1 MKRRN
6 FVSYTALGTA
16 GAAIA
21 SSSLSSLLL
30 SCNDKNRKITLALIG
45 CSDKGI
51 DFLVNI
57 KDIENV
63 AVKYIFDFDNKKIKK
78 ASEILSPVLG
88 YKPETAQDMSIVFED
103 REIDGVFIFLP
114 EHWRAPATILACNAQ
129 KDVYVDSLPS
139 HSIREGRLITETA
152 RKKKR
157 VVQCGF
163 QLRNSPSVLS
173 AKEFISG
180 GNLGQVVHVKI
191 YGLHGVNNI
200 KVNFLSGSPDTL
212 NNENNK
218 NETLRAVNDK
228 NFKQNSADPGNL
240 KYGSEKKEIDLQKV
254 PEDLNWDGWLG
265 PAPYRPFRREI
276 YDPEISI
283 NLNTCWDFHSGL
295 MTGTSYGLDLA
306 RMVTGDPG
314 HPQSVY
320 GYGSGTGWRSE
331 SGIAER
337 QVVTYDYGDFTMVC
351 ESGNGYRYM
360 QKTASPFRNKGEAD
374 SLNWLTCPERVEV
387 YGATGLMYLDT
398 IEGSWQ
404 VIGNKGDILAQETGK
419 NPNKLHLQNFI
430 DSVRNR
436 NLPQSN
442 IEQGHL
448 TAALAHMGN
457 IACRVG
463 NMQLLFDAKSET
475 FENNDIANEMLE
487 TKYRDGYE
495 KD

>member
-1 MKRRN
+1 MKRKN

-16 GAAIA
+16 GAVMAL
-21 SSSLSSLLL
+21 SSLSSLLL
-30 SCNDKNRKITLALIG
+30 SCNDKNRQITLALIG

-51 DFLVNI
+51 DFLSGI

-88 YKPETAQDMSIVFED
+88 YTPKTAQDMSIVFED
-103 REIDGVFIFLP
+103 REVDGVFIFLP
-114 EHWRAPATILACNAQ
+114 EHWRAPATILACNAK
-129 KDVYVDSLPS
+129 KDIYVNSLPS
-139 HSIREGRLITETA
+139 HSIREGRLMTETA

-163 QLRNSPSVLS
+163 PLRNSPAVLS
-173 AKEFISG
+173 AKEFIAE

-191 YGLHGVNNI
+191 YGLRSISN
-200 KVNFLSGSPDTL
+200 
-212 NNENNK
+212 
-218 NETLRAVNDK
+218 
-228 NFKQNSADPGNL
+228 GNL
-240 KYGSEKKEIDLQKV
+240 KYGSEEKESDLQKV

-404 VIGNKGDILAQETGK
+404 VIGNKGNILSQETGK

-463 NMQLLFDAKSET
+463 NMQLLFDAESET